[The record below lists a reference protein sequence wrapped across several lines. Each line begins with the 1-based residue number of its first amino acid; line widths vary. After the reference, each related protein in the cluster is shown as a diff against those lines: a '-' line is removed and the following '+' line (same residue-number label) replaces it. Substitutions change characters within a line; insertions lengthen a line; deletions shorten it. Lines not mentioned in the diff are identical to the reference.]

1 MLDADGDE
9 RQAGHQVTKNKG
21 DHTQW
26 NKHAGIKWIST
37 WENIGGD
44 RIISRSLNC
53 FLGKIYLNDFQ

>member
-53 FLGKIYLNDFQ
+53 F